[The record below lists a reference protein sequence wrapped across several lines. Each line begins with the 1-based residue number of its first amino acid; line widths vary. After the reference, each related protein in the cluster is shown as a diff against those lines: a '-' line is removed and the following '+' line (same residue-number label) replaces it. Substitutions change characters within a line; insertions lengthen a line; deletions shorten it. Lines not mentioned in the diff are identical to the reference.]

1 MFLCHALSCC
11 FSVFLCPYPVP
22 TRLVPFVLFFAHQLW
37 FGFSWSAL
45 IGLVVGHVIS
55 LLPFLILPAPL
66 LRALEF
72 PVLSRREGFVP
83 ASKAGTMQPWSHY
96 VHEENPNP
104 AVAPSVGAAH
114 ASNNAGPP
122 SFTPRSRVAAGSRA
136 ADAGTW
142 RRVDASSSSS
152 SASQQA
158 ASSSSSSGSS
168 SSDDEVSASASI
180 NSAHASAVRSSLP
193 PAAARPHSPTMQRSA
208 VLAANVARILEP
220 SYPTNAPSGAEIQ
233 QTRAQDEALQHDVAQ

>member
-1 MFLCHALSCC
+1 M
-11 FSVFLCPYPVP
+11 P
-22 TRLVPFVLFFAHQLW
+22 TGLIPFVLFFFHQLW

-45 IGLVVGHVIS
+45 IGLVVGHLVS
-55 LLPFLILPAPL
+55 LLPFMILPAPL

-72 PVLSRREGFVP
+72 PVLSRREGFVST
-83 ASKAGTMQPWSHY
+83 AKAGTMQPWSHY
-96 VHEENPNP
+96 IHEENPAP
-104 AVAPSVGAAH
+104 AVAPAAGAAH

-122 SFTPRSRVAAGSRA
+122 SFTPRSRVAPGSRQ

-142 RRVDASSSSS
+142 RRVDAAAASGASSQQALSSSSS
-152 SASQQA
+152 SS
-158 ASSSSSSGSS
+158 SS

-193 PAAARPHSPTMQRSA
+193 PAAAARPYSPTLQRSA

-220 SYPTNAPSGAEIQ
+220 AYPTNAPSGAEIQ
-233 QTRAQDEALQHDVAQ
+233 QTRAQDEALQEATH